1 MDTVL
6 YKYQD
11 KGAEYLVYDT
21 CLNTEKLN
29 AKTVRAICA
38 RNFALGARG
47 ILAGPLPKNRAGVT
61 MYRPDGSQADAGDDG
76 TAVFFSYLKD
86 TGCRSRERSAGLPA
100 HAVGKLFLTEEFM
113 RKNRQ

>member
-1 MDTVL
+1 
-6 YKYQD
+6 
-11 KGAEYLVYDT
+11 
-21 CLNTEKLN
+21 
-29 AKTVRAICA
+29 
-38 RNFALGARG
+38 
-47 ILAGPLPKNRAGVT
+47 

-86 TGCRSRERSAGLPA
+86 AGCRSRERSAGLPA